1 MSIHEEVIESLKKAH
16 DLMPTEDI
24 DDMYDLESKMRA
36 QIRKIEDLI
45 RPLMHAKMALQT
57 SMEKLEKRRLGI
69 EYMFKLQMD
78 AIERESAAAA
88 KARRAASRRDKV
100 KRTSKSN
107 GQPDIS
113 AIISNMTPDQAAA
126 LLAALQGQ
134 AK

>member
-88 KARRAASRRDKV
+88 KARRAAGRGNKV

>member
-1 MSIHEEVIESLKKAH
+1 MSIHEEVIESLRKAH
-16 DLMPTEDI
+16 DLMPTEETA
-24 DDMYDLESKMRA
+24 DMYDLESKMRA
-36 QIRKIEDLI
+36 QIRQINDLI
-45 RPLMHAKMALQT
+45 RPLLQAKMALQT

-69 EYMFKLQMD
+69 EYMFKLQMN
-78 AIERESAAAA
+78 AIERESTAAT
-88 KARRAASRRDKV
+88 KARRAAGRRDKV

>member
-1 MSIHEEVIESLKKAH
+1 MSIHEEVIESLRKAH
-16 DLMPTEDI
+16 DLMPTEETA
-24 DDMYDLESKMRA
+24 DMYDLESKMRA
-36 QIRKIEDLI
+36 QIRQINDLI
-45 RPLMHAKMALQT
+45 RPLLQAKMALQT

-88 KARRAASRRDKV
+88 KARRVAGRRDKV

-107 GQPDIS
+107 GQSDIS

-134 AK
+134 VK

>member
-24 DDMYDLESKMRA
+24 DDMYNLESKMRT
-36 QIRKIEDLI
+36 QIRQINDLI
-45 RPLMHAKMALQT
+45 RPLLQAKMALQT

-88 KARRAASRRDKV
+88 KARRAAGRGDKV
-100 KRTSKSN
+100 KRTPKSN